1 MLSSDRLAS
10 PLERSLSAIFR
21 FLDVDSKAC
30 PLSLPPFSLS
40 LSVFIFAD
48 IRSGIIGAVPE
59 HD

>member
-30 PLSLPPFSLS
+30 PLSL
-40 LSVFIFAD
+40 SVFLFAD